1 MVVRT
6 IAGILLAFVLFS
18 TYLGIHQVP
27 EGHIGLYWFGGKLLD
42 ETTEPGL
49 HTMMPYVT
57 RFSAIQ
63 VTLQTDTVVD
73 IPCGTSGGSM
83 IYFDKIEVV
92 NVLAKNH
99 AHATVKA
106 YGVNYD
112 KTWIFD
118 RVAHEINQFCSS
130 HTLQEVYIDLFEKL
144 DEALAESL
152 QKSCDQHNTGIE
164 IVAIR
169 VTKPRIP
176 EAVKRNYEAIET
188 AKTEFLVQKERE
200 KVAKAEEEIS
210 LLRATMSAQKDADV
224 AVIVAKQ
231 EAAVA
236 MINTE
241 KEIKQKE
248 AQKLRAMVEADI
260 ELLKRKVETDA
271 HFYQISKSAEA
282 NKLLYTEEYLRAL
295 LYQSLANN
303 TKIYFGDK
311 IPTIFSSMLSEKDK
325 MPFP

>member
-1 MVVRT
+1 
-6 IAGILLAFVLFS
+6 
-18 TYLGIHQVP
+18 
-27 EGHIGLYWFGGKLLD
+27 
-42 ETTEPGL
+42 
-49 HTMMPYVT
+49 
-57 RFSAIQ
+57 
-63 VTLQTDTVVD
+63 
-73 IPCGTSGGSM
+73 
-83 IYFDKIEVV
+83 
-92 NVLAKNH
+92 
-99 AHATVKA
+99 
-106 YGVNYD
+106 
-112 KTWIFD
+112 
-118 RVAHEINQFCSS
+118 
-130 HTLQEVYIDLFEKL
+130 
-144 DEALAESL
+144 
-152 QKSCDQHNTGIE
+152 
-164 IVAIR
+164 
-169 VTKPRIP
+169 
-176 EAVKRNYEAIET
+176 
-188 AKTEFLVQKERE
+188 
-200 KVAKAEEEIS
+200 
-210 LLRATMSAQKDADV
+210 MSAQKDADV